1 MEYRE
6 HPGHGFRVQL
16 PAFEEFVVYWL
27 ERFASDRSNL
37 LLLSYEDLTD
47 ETNGPLVT
55 MQIVEFLSQKVGVG
69 SIEREAIPCI
79 WRTIVKDHGTPSKPQ
94 SVQTQNR
101 ERRKLSLFGH
111 SRISERSGPR
121 VRPYTMQQ
129 LYEFKACFQRLFA
142 RFEAMD
148 PEFARIMSSYIATAE
163 KYHAI
168 QNVKEEDV
176 VYTTYRAYIDSLED
190 EETGRDRSR

>member
-1 MEYRE
+1 
-6 HPGHGFRVQL
+6 
-16 PAFEEFVVYWL
+16 
-27 ERFASDRSNL
+27 
-37 LLLSYEDLTD
+37 
-47 ETNGPLVT
+47 
-55 MQIVEFLSQKVGVG
+55 
-69 SIEREAIPCI
+69 
-79 WRTIVKDHGTPSKPQ
+79 
-94 SVQTQNR
+94 
-101 ERRKLSLFGH
+101 
-111 SRISERSGPR
+111 
-121 VRPYTMQQ
+121 MQQ